1 MSLFDFF
8 FVLGISSWNY
18 LLLKVLFLVAF
29 SSLLL
34 WLITLFAFKIDKTE
48 FPLPIKMYRAISN
61 SLIVLG
67 VLQSLYLSVQ
77 FYFSFPL
84 LTWNEFHF
92 IPINVYIQLLPHVIS
107 FLILSFLYHII
118 DSKLISLTK

>member
-18 LLLKVLFLVAF
+18 LLLKALFLVAL
-29 SSLLL
+29 SSLWL
-34 WLITLFAFKIDKTE
+34 WLITFFVYKMDKTE
-48 FPLPIKMYRAISN
+48 FPLPIKIYRAISN

-67 VLQSLYLSVQ
+67 LLQSIYLSIQ
-77 FYFSFPL
+77 FYYSFPL

-92 IPINVYIQLLPHVIS
+92 IPMNVYIQLLPHLLS
-107 FLILSFLYHII
+107 FLILSFLFHII